1 MANLAL
7 FYDAPTMTADDSVK
21 THGGHAGRQKPP
33 SHVYRYL
40 ASTAEPITWYRQ
52 LIGDRWQWTQTPD
65 KEALKENPY
74 SLNPYTASTLARRA
88 KMGGD
93 VPTGTVIEMQ
103 APAINREEMAA

>member
-1 MANLAL
+1 MAKFAL
-7 FYDAPTMTADDSVK
+7 FDDLAMVTADDSLE

-40 ASTAEPITWYRQ
+40 ALTAEPITWYRQ
-52 LIGDRWQWTQTPD
+52 LIGDRWQWMQTPD

-88 KMGGD
+88 DMGGD
-93 VPTGTVIEMQ
+93 VPTGTVIEFAEDQYVQ
-103 APAINREEMAA
+103 AA